1 MFLRRKRRTAI
12 RLRCGVFLL
21 CAVVAVSC
29 TSKPTPT
36 STPRRDLIIGNPEG
50 AIQGTELGIR
60 QLAAAL
66 SVESLTQL
74 GADGRPRPRLAE
86 SWWWSEEGKQ
96 LNVNLRPGIQFHD
109 GTPLTAA
116 LAAKILG
123 DAVASPSNRSM
134 FTSLTDVVAV
144 RPQGDR
150 QLVFELS
157 EPSALLPDDLELPMS
172 LGSPAIGTGPYRTV
186 KMDPS
191 EVVLERFPNYYLG
204 APQIAR
210 VVIRPFDTIR
220 TAWTS
225 LLRGEVDMVTNVPPD
240 AVEFISND
248 QVRVVSFD
256 RRYQYLVAFNSRKA
270 PFNSAIV
277 RRALNTAIDREAL
290 IQKVFQGHG
299 QASTGPLWPRNWAYD
314 SSIPSYRFDPGLAAS
329 LLNSAGLR
337 ADKGTGGPTA
347 RFRFTCLIPENF
359 SVIERVALE
368 VQKQLYDVGVNMQFE
383 VVSSREFNERVRD
396 RRFEAILI
404 DMISGPSV
412 GRSYFFWRS
421 ASHFTGLNVFGYEN
435 AEAERLFDVLRTS
448 TNEVAVQSAFTRFQE
463 VLLDDPPALFLAWN
477 ERSRAVRRDFQIEQD
492 SGQGTPDPVYSIWRW
507 KAVPEPR
514 VARAR

>member
-1 MFLRRKRRTAI
+1 MSCAPKPSPKDARLDELR
-12 RLRCGVFLL
+12 
-21 CAVVAVSC
+21 
-29 TSKPTPT
+29 
-36 STPRRDLIIGNPEG
+36 IGNPEG
-50 AIQGTELGIR
+50 VVEGTELGIR
-60 QLAAAL
+60 QTAAAL

-74 GADGRPRPRLAE
+74 GADGRPLPKLAE
-86 SWWWSEEGKQ
+86 SWWWGKDGKQ

-109 GTPLTAA
+109 GTPLSAA

-123 DAVASPSNRSM
+123 DAVARPSNRSM
-134 FTSLTDVVAV
+134 YTSLTDVLAV
-144 RPQGDR
+144 RSQGDR

-157 EPSALLPDDLELPMS
+157 QPSALLPDDLELPLS
-172 LGSPAIGTGPYRTV
+172 LGSPAVGTGPYRVV
-186 KMDPS
+186 KTDQS
-191 EVVLERFPNYYLG
+191 EVILERFPNYYLG
-204 APQIAR
+204 VPHITR
-210 VVIRPFDTIR
+210 VVIRSFDTIR

-225 LLRGEVDMVTNVPPD
+225 LLRGDLDMVTNVPPD

-256 RRYQYLVAFNSRKA
+256 RRYQYLVAFNSRKP

-277 RRALNTAIDREAL
+277 RRALNTAVDRAVL
-290 IQKVFQGHG
+290 IQNVFKGHG
-299 QASTGPLWPRNWAYD
+299 QASTGPLWPKNWAYN
-314 SSIPSYRFDPGLAAS
+314 SSIPSYRFDPGLAVS
-329 LLNSAGLR
+329 LLNSAGLSADNG
-337 ADKGTGGPTA
+337 ADKGSGRPSA

-368 VQKQLYDVGVNMQFE
+368 VQKQLYNVGVDMQFE
-383 VVSSREFNERVRD
+383 VVPSKDFNARVPQGQ
-396 RRFEAILI
+396 FEAILI

-421 ASHFTGLNVFGYEN
+421 ARQHFQGLNVFGYEN

-492 SGQGTPDPVYSIWRW
+492 SGPGTADPVYSIWRW
-507 KAVPEPR
+507 TAAPEPQ
-514 VARAR
+514 VALAR